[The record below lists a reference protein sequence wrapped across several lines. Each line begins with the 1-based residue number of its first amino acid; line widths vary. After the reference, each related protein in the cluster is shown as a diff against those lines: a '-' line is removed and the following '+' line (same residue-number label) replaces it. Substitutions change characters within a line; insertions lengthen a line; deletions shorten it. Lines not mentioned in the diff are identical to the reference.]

1 MPDSNPVFL
10 RIYVCFEACKK
21 GFVGGCRPF
30 IGLDG
35 TFIRGYY
42 GGQLLTAIGHDANNH
57 IYPIAYAVVESENKE
72 SWKWFLEILQEDV
85 GDFQANGFNF
95 MSDMQKVCIRS
106 YL

>member
-42 GGQLLTAIGHDANNH
+42 GGQLLTAIGQDANNH
-57 IYPIAYAVVESENKE
+57 IYPIAYAVVESENKD
-72 SWKWFLEILQEDV
+72 SWKWFLEILKEDV

-95 MSDMQKVCIRS
+95 MSDMQKVLVHI